1 MQPCVGIDVSSEY
14 FHAAIYTAQGKVAC
28 KRFDNT
34 LNGVQSLIQWC
45 EKHGV
50 PLQQVWFVVEDTG
63 VYSATVC
70 YGLHERG
77 LRVALLSPLQVRDG
91 FRARKTDEVDA
102 ARLAEYGYRFA
113 DRLVA
118 WEPPRDVV
126 VRLGHLLQAR
136 AQLRDAWQRLHN
148 LSESMCRH
156 PRHDASLVQQLAE
169 QVGQL
174 QRKQSELEEQI
185 RQLIAADAE
194 LSVRREQVCSVRGC
208 GEGMFWQL
216 AMVTDGFV
224 DIPSGRCLASWA
236 GVCPHE
242 RRSGRRVYK
251 GVHSRG
257 YGNEEFL
264 RVLHMAALA
273 AIRLSGELRSYYLR
287 KVSEGKPKMLVLNN
301 VKNKLLHRLAACL
314 RDGRCYV
321 SEYMPAVGG

>member
-1 MQPCVGIDVSSEY
+1 MQPCVGIDVSWDH
-14 FHAAIYTAQGKVAC
+14 FHAAIYGAQGKVSC

-34 LNGVQSLIQWC
+34 LSGLEALVQWC
-45 EKHGV
+45 EAQHV
-50 PLQQVWFVVEDTG
+50 PLQRAWFVVENTG

-118 WEPPRDVV
+118 WEPPREAV
-126 VRLGHLLQAR
+126 VRLEHLLQAR
-136 AQLRDAWQRLHN
+136 AQFRDGWQRLHN
-148 LSESMCRH
+148 LLESIRRH
-156 PRHDASLVQQLAE
+156 PRHDASLVQQLAQ
-169 QVGQL
+169 QVTQL
-174 QRKQSELEEQI
+174 QRWQCEVEEQI
-185 RQLIAADAE
+185 AQLIAGDAE

-224 DIPSGRCLASWA
+224 DIPSGRRLASWA

-251 GVHSRG
+251 GVHRRG

-273 AIRLSGELRSYYLR
+273 AVRLPGELRSYYLR
-287 KVSEGKPKMLVLNN
+287 KVSEGKPKLLVLNN

-321 SEYMPAVGG
+321 AEYAPSCGG